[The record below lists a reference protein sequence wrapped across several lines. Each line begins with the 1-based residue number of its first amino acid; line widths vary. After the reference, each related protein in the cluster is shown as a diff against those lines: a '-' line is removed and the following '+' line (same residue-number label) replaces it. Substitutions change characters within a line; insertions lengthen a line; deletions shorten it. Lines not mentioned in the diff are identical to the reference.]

1 MGCKGARRIFEGE
14 AILSGYPPQ
23 LHTLN
28 SYIFSR
34 YYYYSAVKP
43 TVELIRRHWKTE
55 QIKFSLTMYNDN
67 NTIVLQA
74 TANTTGAYFDFSP
87 SFQYPVLACHM
98 LIVLIGVI
106 GNLIVCGAIIVNK
119 NLRSSP
125 TNTFIFSLAFSDL
138 LTVSL
143 VVPFDIESIILLGT
157 WRHNEELC
165 KAWTTMY
172 LITVPTSILT
182 LLAVSVDCYK
192 SLSDPLNRF
201 RRCRFMTRKKALIVS
216 MAIWIYSILFALIPI
231 MGYRTYDEFV
241 FKGVCYFPLTKIY
254 TTLSSAINFILPL
267 LVTCCIYIKIYRMA
281 RSQQSIFPADSLR
294 LSEFRN
300 CDDQRKVYSRNM
312 RAAKTISIFVA
323 VLFSCW
329 IPFSFISLVSNLC
342 GTRCVQNIPQEVIV
356 LFLMFGYLNSALNPF
371 LFAFRNSRFKA
382 TMSALLPSLKSR
394 PAVIKVRVGTLP

>member
-1 MGCKGARRIFEGE
+1 
-14 AILSGYPPQ
+14 
-23 LHTLN
+23 
-28 SYIFSR
+28 
-34 YYYYSAVKP
+34 
-43 TVELIRRHWKTE
+43 
-55 QIKFSLTMYNDN
+55 MYNDN
-67 NTIVLQA
+67 NTTVLQV
-74 TANTTGAYFDFSP
+74 TAKTTGTYFDFSP
-87 SFQYPVLACHM
+87 SFQYTVVACHI

-143 VVPFDIESIILLGT
+143 VVPFDIESIILLGA

-165 KAWTTMY
+165 KAWVTMY
-172 LITVPTSILT
+172 VITVPTSIFT

-216 MAIWIYSILFALIPI
+216 MAIWIYTILFALIPI

-241 FKGVCYFPLTKIY
+241 FEGVCYFSFTKIY
-254 TTLSSAINFILPL
+254 TALSSAINFILPL

-281 RSQQSIFPADSLR
+281 RSQQSIFPADTLR
-294 LSEFRN
+294 ISEFRSAEK
-300 CDDQRKVYSRNM
+300 RKVYLRNM

-329 IPFSFISLVSNLC
+329 IPFSVISIVSNLC
-342 GTRCVQNIPQEVIV
+342 GTCVKNIPQEVLV
-356 LFLMFGYLNSALNPF
+356 VFLMFGYLNSALNPF

-382 TMSALLPSLKSR
+382 TMSVLLLSLKSR
-394 PAVIKVRVGTLP
+394 PAIIKVRVGTLP

>member
-1 MGCKGARRIFEGE
+1 M
-14 AILSGYPPQ
+14 
-23 LHTLN
+23 N
-28 SYIFSR
+28 
-34 YYYYSAVKP
+34 
-43 TVELIRRHWKTE
+43 
-55 QIKFSLTMYNDN
+55 NDN

-74 TANTTGAYFDFSP
+74 TANRTGAYFDFSP
-87 SFQYPVLACHM
+87 SFQYPVLACHI
-98 LIVLIGVI
+98 LIVLIAVI

-143 VVPFDIESIILLGT
+143 VVPFDIESIILLRT

-165 KAWTTMY
+165 KAWITMY
-172 LITVPTSILT
+172 LITVPTSILN
-182 LLAVSVDCYK
+182 LLAVSIDCYK
-192 SLSDPLNRF
+192 NLSDPLNRF

-241 FKGVCYFPLTKIY
+241 FEEICYFRLTKIY

-267 LVTCCIYIKIYRMA
+267 LATSCIYIKIYRIA
-281 RSQQSIFPADSLR
+281 RSQKSIFHGDALR
-294 LSEFRN
+294 ISEFRYAEET
-300 CDDQRKVYSRNM
+300 KVYSRNM

-394 PAVIKVRVGTLP
+394 PAVIKVGEGTLPQHRALATLNF

>member
-1 MGCKGARRIFEGE
+1 M
-14 AILSGYPPQ
+14 SNN
-23 LHTLN
+23 N
-28 SYIFSR
+28 S
-34 YYYYSAVKP
+34 
-43 TVELIRRHWKTE
+43 
-55 QIKFSLTMYNDN
+55 
-67 NTIVLQA
+67 TI
-74 TANTTGAYFDFSP
+74 ANTTGPYYDFSP
-87 SFQYPVLACHM
+87 SFQYPVLACHV

-165 KAWTTMY
+165 KAWITMY

-182 LLAVSVDCYK
+182 LLAVSVDRYK

-241 FKGVCYFPLTKIY
+241 FEGVCYFPFTKIY

-267 LVTCCIYIKIYRMA
+267 LATCCIYIKIYRIA
-281 RSQQSIFPADSLR
+281 RSQQSIFHGDASR
-294 LSEFRN
+294 ISEFRYAE
-300 CDDQRKVYSRNM
+300 QKKVYSRNM

-323 VLFSCW
+323 VFFSCW
-329 IPFSFISLVSNLC
+329 IPYSFISLLSNLC

-382 TMSALLPSLKSR
+382 TMSLLLRSLKSR
-394 PAVIKVRVGTLP
+394 PAVRSSRRRSTLTQSTCHSELSDLKTIIDGVHIFRGLINIIFTCRQSQRVPSAL